1 MHSRPYS
8 YLKIKKKTTITVN
21 VEIKDAGDARKVA
34 LVTFESDEVTSQ
46 ESQVCKQFGRMA
58 NIPGFRKGKAPENVI
73 RKKYSK
79 ELKEELNRKVS
90 TTAYEAVLDH
100 EDIRVYSILKV
111 DAGDVEANS
120 PATVEVT
127 VDVEPEFDLPAY
139 EEFEYTIR
147 STEVSKEEVEK
158 ELDGLRDQRASF
170 EEVDREV
177 ADGDYVKCSYEGTLD
192 GSPVS
197 EILPDKPMYGKQSN
211 TWEEAGQAKGMGV
224 EGIATG
230 IVGMKK
236 DEKKEIEITFEEDF
250 ELAPLA
256 GKKVIYAVEI
266 HEVREKKAP
275 EADDEDF
282 LKALKAENL
291 DQLKDKIEADLK
303 VRKERENIDAK
314 RGQATQK
321 ILELPDFPLPQQAVE
336 DESQTIFQRTVQRA
350 AQQGAK
356 QEEMESKRDELWKE
370 SQVQGQARVK
380 ISLVLGR
387 IAEKEKMDVTNED
400 LAQAATREAMMM
412 RVDPQTYVK
421 ELSQDRARINRL
433 RQDILHDKTLELVAS
448 RGKEKVD
455 DSAGETSD

>member
-1 MHSRPYS
+1 M
-8 YLKIKKKTTITVN
+8 N
-21 VEIKDAGDARKVA
+21 VEIKEAGDARKVA
-34 LVTFESDEVTSQ
+34 LVTFESDEVTTQ

-58 NIPGFRKGKAPENVI
+58 NIPGFRKGKAPEQVI

-100 EDIRVYSILKV
+100 KDIRVYSILKV
-111 DAGDVEANS
+111 DAGIVEPNS

-127 VDVEPEFDLPAY
+127 VDVEPEFDIPAY
-139 EEFEYTIR
+139 EEFEYTTH
-147 STEVSKEEVEK
+147 STDIKKEDLEK
-158 ELDGLRDQRASF
+158 ELDTLRDQRASF
-170 EEVDREV
+170 EEVDRE
-177 ADGDYVKCSYEGTLD
+177 AAKGDYVKCSYEGMLE
-192 GSPVS
+192 GAPVS
-197 EILPDKPMYGKQSN
+197 EILPDKPMYGKQAN

-224 EGIATG
+224 DAIGEG

-236 DEKKEIEITFEEDF
+236 DEKKEVEVTFEEDF

-256 GKKVIYAVEI
+256 GKKVIYSIEI

-275 EADDEDF
+275 AADDADF
-282 LKALKAENL
+282 LKGMKAESL
-291 DQLKDKIEADLK
+291 DELKEKLEADLK
-303 VRKERENIDAK
+303 VRKERENVDGK
-314 RGQATQK
+314 RGQATQR

-336 DESQTIFQRTVQRA
+336 DEAQTIFQRTIQRA

-387 IAEKEKMDVTNED
+387 IAEKEKMEVTNED

-448 RGKEKVD
+448 KGKEKVCEIKGD
-455 DSAGETSD
+455 HSH

>member
-1 MHSRPYS
+1 M
-8 YLKIKKKTTITVN
+8 N

-100 EDIRVYSILKV
+100 KDIRVYSILKV
-111 DAGDVEANS
+111 DAGEVEANS

-139 EEFEYTIR
+139 EEFEYAIR
-147 STEVSKEEVEK
+147 STDVSKEDVQM

-170 EEVDREV
+170 EEVDRAV
-177 ADGDYVKCSYEGTLD
+177 ADGDYVKCSYEGMLD
-192 GSPVS
+192 GEPVS
-197 EILPDKPMYGKQSN
+197 EILPDKPMYGKQTN

-224 EGIATG
+224 EGIAKG

-236 DEKKEIEITFEEDF
+236 DEKKEIEVTFEDDF

-275 EADDEDF
+275 EADNEDF
-282 LKALKAENL
+282 LKALSAESL
-291 DQLKDKIEADLK
+291 DQLKEKIESDLK
-303 VRKERENIDAK
+303 VRKERENVDSK
-314 RGQATQK
+314 RRQATQK
-321 ILELPDFPLPQQAVE
+321 ILDLPDFPLPQQAVE
-336 DESQTIFQRTVQRA
+336 DESQAIFQRTVQRA

-356 QEEMESKRDELWKE
+356 QDEMESKREELWKE

-448 RGKEKVD
+448 KGKEKV
-455 DSAGETSD
+455 GVEESDASD

>member
-1 MHSRPYS
+1 M
-8 YLKIKKKTTITVN
+8 
-21 VEIKDAGDARKVA
+21 
-34 LVTFESDEVTSQ
+34 
-46 ESQVCKQFGRMA
+46 
-58 NIPGFRKGKAPENVI
+58 
-73 RKKYSK
+73 
-79 ELKEELNRKVS
+79 
-90 TTAYEAVLDH
+90 
-100 EDIRVYSILKV
+100 
-111 DAGDVEANS
+111 
-120 PATVEVT
+120 EVT

-211 TWEEAGQAKGMGV
+211 TWEEAGEAKGMGV

-275 EADDEDF
+275 EAEDEDF

-291 DQLKDKIEADLK
+291 DQLKEKIEADLK
-303 VRKERENIDAK
+303 VRKERQNIDAK

>member
-275 EADDEDF
+275 EAEDEDF

-291 DQLKDKIEADLK
+291 DQLKEKIEADLK

>member
-1 MHSRPYS
+1 M
-8 YLKIKKKTTITVN
+8 N
-21 VEIKDAGDARKVA
+21 VEIKEAGDARKVA
-34 LVTFESDEVTSQ
+34 LVTFESDEVTTQ

-58 NIPGFRKGKAPENVI
+58 NIPGFRKGKAPEQVI

-100 EDIRVYSILKV
+100 KDIRVYSILKV
-111 DAGDVEANS
+111 DAGIVEPNS

-127 VDVEPEFDLPAY
+127 VDVEPEFDIPAY
-139 EEFEYTIR
+139 EEFEYTTH
-147 STEVSKEEVEK
+147 STDVKKEDLEK
-158 ELDGLRDQRASF
+158 ELDTLRDQRASF
-170 EEVDREV
+170 EEVDRE
-177 ADGDYVKCSYEGTLD
+177 AAKGDYVKCSYEGMLE
-192 GSPVS
+192 GAPVS
-197 EILPDKPMYGKQSN
+197 EILPDKPMYGKQAN

-224 EGIATG
+224 DAIGEG

-236 DEKKEIEITFEEDF
+236 GEKKEVEVTFEEDF

-256 GKKVIYAVEI
+256 GKKVIYSIEI

-275 EADDEDF
+275 AADDADF
-282 LKALKAENL
+282 LKGMKAESL
-291 DQLKDKIEADLK
+291 DELKERLEADLK
-303 VRKERENIDAK
+303 VRKERENVDGK

-336 DESQTIFQRTVQRA
+336 DEAQTIFQRTIQRA

-387 IAEKEKMDVTNED
+387 IAEKEKMEVTNED

-448 RGKEKVD
+448 KGKEKVCEIEGD
-455 DSAGETSD
+455 HSH